1 MRHPAIR
8 YATLGLLA
16 ALLVSTE
23 GLASHSQSTTIQLS
37 PAQDAASTLTICSSV
52 KRIVLEQSGAESSQV
67 TDGAS
72 LVDDLGMDWLDL
84 AEFFMA
90 LEREF
95 DISIPD
101 EHTELINTVGD
112 ACKYVLG
119 AVRG

>member
-1 MRHPAIR
+1 M
-8 YATLGLLA
+8 
-16 ALLVSTE
+16 
-23 GLASHSQSTTIQLS
+23 
-37 PAQDAASTLTICSSV
+37 CSSV